1 MKKILAVSV
10 IILAIALYIT
20 GCKKEDPSF
29 KQLPPREG
37 IVSAALD
44 PNPVVGIGQGTDY
57 AQVVAKAIEN
67 AGGLEGIVMKGDAVL
82 IKPNLCADARA
93 GSSTTTDYRVVAEIV
108 REVKE
113 LGAGRVIVAEGSFSG
128 NAFSEFLL
136 GQNKYDEVGDVEFY
150 NFNDCDKD
158 DCYELP
164 MKSLNGEKTIF
175 IPKIYVDADVVISVP
190 KLKTHSMTVV
200 SLSLKN
206 IGFGVPSEK
215 IYSYMASKSAL
226 HNLKSSNVIADVN
239 SIRKPDFSVID
250 GIVGGEG
257 RGPVN
262 NTKVDSQII
271 LASRDPVAVD
281 TVACLFMGHRVIPNE
296 SKLGR
301 YCSHIPFCAE
311 QGIGIADIDAIKVV
325 GADLDEIKMEF
336 TWIW

>member
-1 MKKILAVSV
+1 MKGAFFIKKILAVSV
-10 IILAIALYIT
+10 IILSIALGMN
-20 GCKKEDPSF
+20 GCKKGDSSF
-29 KQLPPREG
+29 VQLPPREG

-67 AGGLEGIVMKGDAVL
+67 AGGLEGIVMRGDAVL
-82 IKPNLCADARA
+82 IKPNLCADARSDSA
-93 GSSTTTDYRVVAEIV
+93 TTTDYRVVAEIV

-128 NAFSEFLL
+128 NAFSESLL
-136 GQNKYDEVGDVEFY
+136 GQNKYDEVGEVEFY

-190 KLKTHSMTVV
+190 KLKTHSMTTV

-206 IGFGVPSEK
+206 IGFGVPSER
-215 IYSYMASKSAL
+215 IYSFMASKNAL
-226 HNLKSSNVIADVN
+226 HRLGISNVIADVN
-239 SIRKPDFSVID
+239 SIRKPDFTVID
-250 GIVGGEG
+250 GIVGGDG
-257 RGPVN
+257 NGPISN
-262 NTKVDSQII
+262 KKVDSQII

-281 TVACLFMGHRVIPNE
+281 TVACLFMDFTPNA
-296 SKLGR
+296 
-301 YCSHIPFCAE
+301 YSHITFCAE

-325 GADLDEIKMEF
+325 GADLEEIKMEF
-336 TWIW
+336 DWI